1 MDSNTSIVLFCF
13 VLFCFVWIQQW
24 YDERRKR
31 PPLAFTLIACSDQ
44 ALVVR
49 GSKTGG
55 MAIFRRIPDDM
66 RPCAYGD
73 TDDGQGRIMSH
84 KGADGLEK
92 VRAKMKQ
99 N

>member
-1 MDSNTSIVLFCF
+1 MIGNMHLISTVLTLLVVF
-13 VLFCFVWIQQW
+13 LQW

-31 PPLAFTLIACSDQ
+31 PPLAFTLIACSDD

-55 MAIFRRIPDDM
+55 MAIFRRIKEDM

-73 TDDGQGRIMSH
+73 TDNGEGRVKSH
-84 KGADGLEK
+84 KGDDGLEK
-92 VRAKMKQ
+92 VREKMKQ